1 MTEAI
6 RDPITVMVIEDDPE
20 SMSLITEALA
30 GLHVVAIRDPHQALR
45 LLESTRCDVVVTA
58 IGLAEMSGLEL
69 LDRLRQWRTD
79 LPVILVT
86 AFTEVDYV
94 LAALRGG
101 ADEYLHKPLDPGAL
115 REAVTR
121 LGHASRERAAARR
134 RRVLAIGAHPDD
146 VEVGIGGLLAAHTA
160 HGDEVAILTLTH
172 GERSGAELEAESRE
186 AARLL
191 GAALYLEDLPDAQV
205 AAGEPTL
212 GTIQRVIAEVDPHA
226 VYTHSLNDFHQDHR
240 AVNRATMVA
249 ARRVRTVACY
259 QSPSATV
266 EFHPNRFVGIDGF
279 VDAKL
284 ALLDCF
290 ASQVGASEHLDS
302 DLIVATARYWSR
314 HGGGHHAEPLEVVRD
329 RVGALGTGADA
340 RAAVDA
346 PAGPSGIEGAGEPAD
361 ADATPPARPT
371 VADDPAALT
380 TGDPIPASEILR
392 DLP

>member
-6 RDPITVMVIEDDPE
+6 GDAITVMVIEDDPE
-20 SMSLITEALA
+20 SMSLMTEALA
-30 GLHVVAIRDPHQALR
+30 GHHVIAVRDPHQALR
-45 LLESTRCDVVVTA
+45 LLESAPCDVVVTA

-79 LPVILVT
+79 LPVVIVT

-94 LAALRGG
+94 LAALRAG

-115 REAVTR
+115 RAAVTR
-121 LGHASRERAAARR
+121 LGIASRERAAARR

-146 VEVGIGGLLAAHTA
+146 VEVGVGGLLAAHTA

-172 GERSGAELEAESRE
+172 GDRGADELEAETRE

-191 GAALYLEDLPDAQV
+191 GATLFLEDLPDAQV

-212 GTIQRVIAEVDPHA
+212 GAIARVLAEVEPHA
-226 VYTHSLNDFHQDHR
+226 VYTHSLNDFHSDHR
-240 AVNRATMVA
+240 AVNRATMIA

-290 ASQVGASEHLDS
+290 ASQAGASEHLDS
-302 DLIVATARYWSR
+302 DLVVATARYWSR
-314 HGGGHHAEPLEVVRD
+314 HGGGRHAEPLEVVRD
-329 RVGALGTGADA
+329 RVGALGTGVTGAPA
-340 RAAVDA
+340 SIAVEGSRGPAAVEEA
-346 PAGPSGIEGAGEPAD
+346 PPV
-361 ADATPPARPT
+361 RPT
-371 VADDPAALT
+371 VVDDPAALT
-380 TGDPIPASEILR
+380 TGDPIPSSEILGER
-392 DLP
+392 P